1 MLVTTYASAFKV
13 AYKLILKSIN
23 FFMLLG
29 LINFLYIIIGVA
41 RDQNQGTIRKA
52 IYLRGSTFSCPNARD
67 IWPVSSGRYV
77 LSCNREVE

>member
-52 IYLRGSTFSCPNARD
+52 IY
-67 IWPVSSGRYV
+67 
-77 LSCNREVE
+77 